1 MISSA
6 TFDKLT
12 LKDVHYT
19 HTLVCTHA
27 YTHVTFPQQS
37 IIKPSQKM
45 VLKDFRKMIDYSFF
59 YEVFRKAGMNIEE
72 MSSFLVW
79 TAVFKVCI

>member
-1 MISSA
+1 
-6 TFDKLT
+6 
-12 LKDVHYT
+12 
-19 HTLVCTHA
+19 
-27 YTHVTFPQQS
+27 
-37 IIKPSQKM
+37 M